1 MKRSISL
8 VAFLT
13 LALLVTGCAKKEEP
27 VITTTPA
34 ATQPVAQTDAAPAPA
49 AADTKAPASAKA
61 EAKESKPAPT
71 PVATKTSVPTPVPAT
86 VPPAVKKFSITAQN
100 WSFSPSTITVNK
112 GDKVELSIKSV
123 DVNHGFFLSAFN
135 VNKQLKPGE
144 TVTASFTADKAGSF
158 SFVCSVF
165 CGSGHAS
172 MSGTL
177 IVK

>member
-13 LALLVTGCAKKEEP
+13 LALLVTGCAQKEAT
-27 VITTTPA
+27 VATTTTPA
-34 ATQPVAQTDAAPAPA
+34 TTQPVAQTTDATPAPA
-49 AADTKAPASAKA
+49 TADTKVSASTKA
-61 EAKESKPAPT
+61 EVKVTTPKKITPAP
-71 PVATKTSVPTPVPAT
+71 VAEA
-86 VPPAVKKFSITAQN
+86 AVKKFSITAQN

-144 TVTASFTADKAGSF
+144 TATASFTADKAGSF
-158 SFVCSVF
+158 SFACSVF